1 MARTEHEQHAAV
13 GRRCDTALVD
23 SRAGCAT
30 ASASGAS
37 EPAGPPPGAYAATMP
52 GLEAPDEIDV
62 IAEDADGS
70 ALLSIIQTGAW
81 SKDGSERGRLKRKL
95 AVYLRYALEGQMVA
109 AYPSLEGRPVVIALM
124 YEEQPPQ
131 ALLDYWRRR
140 GETAA
145 RDGVTLKTQALGD
158 TVWRA

>member
-1 MARTEHEQHAAV
+1 MHQPAARTTGVSVRVE
-13 GRRCDTALVD
+13 RRTF
-23 SRAGCAT
+23 GH
-30 ASASGAS
+30 
-37 EPAGPPPGAYAATMP
+37 MP
-52 GLEAPDEIDV
+52 GIDEPEKIDV

-109 AYPSLEGRPVVIALM
+109 TYPSLRDKPVVIALM
-124 YEEQPPQ
+124 YEHKPPQ
-131 ALLDYWRRR
+131 VLLDYWRRR
-140 GETAA
+140 SDTLA
-145 RDGVTLKTQALGD
+145 RDGVKLTARPLGD

>member
-1 MARTEHEQHAAV
+1 
-13 GRRCDTALVD
+13 
-23 SRAGCAT
+23 
-30 ASASGAS
+30 
-37 EPAGPPPGAYAATMP
+37 MP
-52 GLEAPDEIDV
+52 GLQAPDEIDV

-81 SKDGSERGRLKRKL
+81 SPDGGRERNRLKRKL
-95 AVYLRYALEGQMVA
+95 GVYLRYALEGQMVA
-109 AYPSLEGRPVVIALM
+109 SYPTLEGRPVVIALM

-131 ALLDYWRRR
+131 AVLDYWRRR
-140 GETAA
+140 GESAA

>member
-1 MARTEHEQHAAV
+1 
-13 GRRCDTALVD
+13 
-23 SRAGCAT
+23 
-30 ASASGAS
+30 
-37 EPAGPPPGAYAATMP
+37 MP

-70 ALLSIIQTGAW
+70 ALLSIIQTGRW
-81 SKDGSERGRLKRKL
+81 SKDGGRERNRLKRKL
-95 AVYLRYALEGQMVA
+95 GVYLRYALEGQMVA

-124 YEEQPPQ
+124 YDEPPPQ
-131 ALLDYWRRR
+131 PLLEYWRRR
-140 GETAA
+140 GESAA